1 MKLPHRAD
9 LPFSLRR
16 LDRQAVDVVRT
27 LQEHGF
33 ESYLVGGCVRDALL
47 GHEPKDY
54 DIATAARPGQVRR
67 LFRRSR
73 IIGRRFRIVHVY
85 AGRDVFEI
93 ATFRRE
99 PPKNGRSADEPITDD
114 NSFGNAKEDA
124 LRRDFTV
131 NGLFLDPRKQEIV
144 DYVGGLAD
152 LERRTMI
159 SIGDPDLRFREDPV
173 RILRLI
179 KFMRRLGLASGK
191 AEIAAA
197 REHAGMLAE
206 SADPRLV
213 EELFRLMQTG
223 DMAGC
228 LIDLRA
234 LGVLPLLAPDIAEWL
249 ERAPDNLDRLLSMF
263 EALDRWVCDGGEPG
277 YGFRLACLYGPMVED
292 EIDPDQRTVP
302 VREVSQVPVFL
313 LGRLQQR
320 ARLPR
325 AAISRATQIL
335 LAQEQMDPEREML
348 RGKKRR
354 RRKGAQE
361 RLLAADCFPD
371 ALEFLRCRLEA
382 AERDP
387 APYDEW
393 HELGLSFPGP

>member
-1 MKLPHRAD
+1 MKLPIRAD

-16 LDRQAVDVVRT
+16 LDRRAVDVVRT

-99 PPKNGRSADEPITDD
+99 PPKNGRTVDEPITDD

-152 LERRTMI
+152 LERRAMI

-179 KFMRRLGLASGK
+179 KFMRRLSLASGK

-197 REHAGMLAE
+197 REHASMLAE
-206 SADPRLV
+206 AADPRLV
-213 EELFRLMQTG
+213 EELFRLMLTG

-263 EALDRWVCDGGEPG
+263 EALDRWVLDGGEPG

-292 EIDPDQRTVP
+292 EIDPDLRSIP
-302 VREVSQVPVFL
+302 IREVSQVPVFL

-325 AAISRATQIL
+325 AAISRATHIL

-354 RRKGAQE
+354 RRKGGQE
-361 RLLAADCFPD
+361 RLLAADCFQD
-371 ALEFLRCRLEA
+371 SLEFLRCRLEA

>member
-1 MKLPHRAD
+1 MKLPIRAD

-16 LDRQAVDVVRT
+16 LDRRAVDVVRT

-99 PPKNGRSADEPITDD
+99 PPKNGRTVDEPITDD

-152 LERRTMI
+152 LKRRTMI

-179 KFMRRLGLASGK
+179 KFMRRLSLASGK

-197 REHAGMLAE
+197 REHASMLAE
-206 SADPRLV
+206 AADPRLV
-213 EELFRLMQTG
+213 EELFRLMLTG

-263 EALDRWVCDGGEPG
+263 EALDRWVLDGGEPG

-292 EIDPDQRTVP
+292 EIDPDLRSIP
-302 VREVSQVPVFL
+302 IREVSQVPVFL

-325 AAISRATQIL
+325 AAISRATHIL

-354 RRKGAQE
+354 RRKGGQE
-361 RLLAADCFPD
+361 RLLAADCFQD
-371 ALEFLRCRLEA
+371 SLEFLRCRLEA

>member
-1 MKLPHRAD
+1 MKHPVRAD
-9 LPFSLRR
+9 LPFSLRH
-16 LDRQAVDVVRT
+16 LDRRAVDVVRT

-33 ESYLVGGCVRDALL
+33 ESYLVGGCVRDSLL
-47 GHEPKDY
+47 GLSPKDY
-54 DIATAARPGQVRR
+54 DIATAARPGQIRR

-85 AGRDVFEI
+85 AGREVFEI

-99 PPKNGRSADEPITDD
+99 PPKNGRTADEPIQDD
-114 NSFGNAKEDA
+114 NAFGTAKEDA
-124 LRRDFTV
+124 MRRDFTV
-131 NGLFLDPRKQEIV
+131 NGLFLDPRKREIV
-144 DYVGGLAD
+144 DYVGGMKD
-152 LERRTMI
+152 LERKMMI
-159 SIGDPDLRFREDPV
+159 TIGDPDLRFREDPV

-179 KFMRRLGLASGK
+179 KFMRRLGLDAGK

-197 REHAGMLAE
+197 REHAGMLVEA
-206 SADPRLV
+206 AQPRLV

-228 LIDLRA
+228 FTDLNA
-234 LGVLPLLAPDIAEWL
+234 LGVLPLLVPDIAEWI
-249 ERAPDNLDRLLSMF
+249 ERSPDNLDRLFNLF
-263 EALDRWVCDGGEPG
+263 ESLDRWILDGGEPG

-292 EIDPDQRTVP
+292 EIDPDLRTIP

-325 AAISRATQIL
+325 AAISRATHIL

-354 RRKGAQE
+354 RRKGFKE

>member
-1 MKLPHRAD
+1 MKSPVRAD

-16 LDRQAVDVVRT
+16 LDRRAIDVVRT
-27 LQEHGF
+27 LQQHGF
-33 ESYLVGGCVRDALL
+33 ESYLVGGCVRDSLL
-47 GHEPKDY
+47 GIEPKDY
-54 DIATAARPGQVRR
+54 DIATSARPGQVRR

-99 PPKNGRSADEPITDD
+99 PPKNGRSQDEPITDD
-114 NSFGNAKEDA
+114 NAFGTAKEDA
-124 LRRDFTV
+124 MRRDFTV
-131 NGLFLDPRKQEIV
+131 NGLFLDPRKREIV
-144 DYVGGLAD
+144 DYVGGLKD
-152 LERRTMI
+152 LEERMMI

-179 KFMRRLGLASGK
+179 KFMRRLGLDAGK

-197 REHAGMLAE
+197 REHAGMLVEA
-206 SADPRLV
+206 ADPRLV

-223 DMAGC
+223 DMVGC
-228 LIDLRA
+228 FTDLRA
-234 LGVLPLLAPDIAEWL
+234 LGVLPFLVPDIAEWVERSPDHL
-249 ERAPDNLDRLLSMF
+249 ERLLNLF
-263 EALDRWVCDGGEPG
+263 EALDRWVLDGGEPG

-292 EIDPDQRTVP
+292 ELDPDLRTIP
-302 VREVSQVPVFL
+302 VREFAQVPVFL

-325 AAISRATQIL
+325 AAISRATQVL

-354 RRKGAQE
+354 RRKGSQE

-371 ALEFLRCRLEA
+371 ALEFLRCRIEA
-382 AERDP
+382 ADRDP
-387 APYDEW
+387 EPYDEW